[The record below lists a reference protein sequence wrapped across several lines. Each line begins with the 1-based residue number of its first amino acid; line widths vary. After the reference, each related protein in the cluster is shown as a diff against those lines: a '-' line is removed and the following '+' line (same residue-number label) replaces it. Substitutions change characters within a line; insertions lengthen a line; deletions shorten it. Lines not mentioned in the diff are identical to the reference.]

1 MNYKFFKIN
10 FSNTVKKSFD
20 FLPRDIYYPNLRYRR
35 YSLIDLNENK
45 IIGNEVFNQDINYNK
60 YLGNKIRKYDNINK
74 YLLNDYTFLNL
85 LTLFKKNINLGNNDL
100 KNNDLKNN
108 DLKNINLENINMEN
122 NENNN
127 LIENINK
134 IYVHQIRVSANNQ
147 NINPVPEGIH
157 KDGFNFICIACVNRF
172 NIDGPYNEILD
183 LNKNIVNKKILN
195 ENRALFLN
203 DNKYYHNVTK
213 FKKVNKYLKGYRD
226 IFVLTTFN

>member
-1 MNYKFFKIN
+1 MNYKFFKVN

-45 IIGNEVFNQDINYNK
+45 IIGNEVFNQDKNYNK
-60 YLGNKIRKYDNINK
+60 YLGNTIRKYDNINP

-85 LTLFKKNINLGNNDL
+85 LNLFKKNINL
-100 KNNDLKNN
+100 
-108 DLKNINLENINMEN
+108 EN
-122 NENNN
+122 NENDN

-134 IYVHQIRVSANNQ
+134 IYVHQIRVRANNQ

-157 KDGFNFICIACVNRF
+157 KDGFNFIFIACVNRF

-183 LNKNIVNKKILN
+183 LNKNIVSKKILN
-195 ENRALFLN
+195 ENRGIFLN

>member
-1 MNYKFFKIN
+1 MNYKFFKVN

-45 IIGNEVFNQDINYNK
+45 IIGNEVFNQDKNYNK
-60 YLGNKIRKYDNINK
+60 YFDKNIRKYDNINP
-74 YLLNDYTFLNL
+74 YLLNDYTFLNFL
-85 LTLFKKNINLGNNDL
+85 NLFKKNINL
-100 KNNDLKNN
+100 
-108 DLKNINLENINMEN
+108 EN
-122 NENNN
+122 NENDN

-134 IYVHQIRVSANNQ
+134 IYVHQIRVRANNQ

-157 KDGFNFICIACVNRF
+157 KDGFNFIFIACVNRF

-195 ENRALFLN
+195 ENRGIFLN